1 MSGITEVTQ
10 TDPVAWLKHD
20 HQIIRGYLETL
31 ARSSIADGRS
41 TFEELKKILSLHN
54 AIEENLVYPT
64 IAKVVGRQDQAM
76 ELFHETAEADILVFS
91 LSQAAK
97 RDDDDTFKAGLA
109 QLTSAILA
117 HVQLEETQ
125 AFPALESAPPAVLE
139 SLASDIVTF
148 TNSVTTPLRIAN

>member
-1 MSGITEVTQ
+1 MSVLTEATPA
-10 TDPVAWLKHD
+10 DPVAWLKHD
-20 HQIIRGYLETL
+20 HKIIRGYLETL
-31 ARSSIADGRS
+31 GKTSIADGRS

-97 RDDDDTFKAGLA
+97 RDDDETFRAGIE
-109 QLTSAILA
+109 QLTGAILE
-117 HVQLEETQ
+117 HVKLEETQ
-125 AFPALESAPPAVLE
+125 AFAALESAPPAVLQ
-139 SLASDIVTF
+139 SLASDIVAF
-148 TNSVTTPLRIAN
+148 KNAVTAPLRTAN